1 MISGG
6 QFYEK
11 ILEEAMQCLDT
22 IAENAWNWET
32 NTSLYATRVHSTP
45 TGGGKH
51 HVKENDDHQTEIATL
66 TRKLEAIEMQK
77 VNEVTTVPK
86 VPSVPMGPR
95 MEDSCIICDD
105 PTHLTTDYPKLS
117 QVKGAIQIEQ
127 ANALNYPRKPFNSP
141 YSETYNPGWSCST
154 PFFLLTI

>member
-1 MISGG
+1 MLQERYKELLHAIPHHGLDIDQIVAYFHQGLSFYSKQYIQMMSGG

-11 ILEEAMQCLDT
+11 SLEEVVQYFDT

-32 NTSLYATRVHSTP
+32 NTSLDATRVHSTP

-51 HVKENDDHQTEIATL
+51 HAKENDDLQAKITTS

-86 VPSVPMGPR
+86 VPLAPTRPR
-95 MEDSCIICDD
+95 MEDLCIICDD
-105 PTHLTTDYPKLS
+105 LTHLTIDCHNLP
-117 QVKGAIQIEQ
+117 
-127 ANALNYPRKPFNSP
+127 
-141 YSETYNPGWSCST
+141 
-154 PFFLLTI
+154 